1 MCVVN
6 SYYVGASFMC
16 ARLYVRVP
24 KAINHDQLDRW
35 NSMYILRICIFI
47 SKANYR
53 ALVEKII
60 CQTISRNTDFKID
73 SVIEHGQK

>member
-24 KAINHDQLDRW
+24 KAINHDQLDCGTRCICYV
-35 NSMYILRICIFI
+35 SVCLFLRPIIEHWLRKSFVKLFPGIQI
-47 SKANYR
+47 SKS
-53 ALVEKII
+53 I
-60 CQTISRNTDFKID
+60 Q
-73 SVIEHGQK
+73 